1 MNQNL
6 WGKPKKAT
14 LKTSGKAPNPFA
26 KMSLKDMK
34 TSTLSEN
41 KGRSKQIFKSI
52 GF

>member
-6 WGKPKKAT
+6 WGKPKKDT
-14 LKTSGKAPNPFA
+14 LKVKGKAPNPFA

-41 KGRSKQIFKSI
+41 KGKSQKIFKSI